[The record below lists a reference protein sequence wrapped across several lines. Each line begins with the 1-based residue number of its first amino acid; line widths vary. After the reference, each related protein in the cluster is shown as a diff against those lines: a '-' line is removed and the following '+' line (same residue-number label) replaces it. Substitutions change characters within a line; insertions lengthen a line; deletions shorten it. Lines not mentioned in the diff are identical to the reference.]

1 MCRCI
6 LHRQFVLRHLRC
18 LADDL
23 DFLLS
28 RIDSIM
34 GGFLLR
40 KKQAFQGS
48 GAKAPPFLRYAS
60 ELACASPYNPCHKF
74 KIENETVN

>member
-1 MCRCI
+1 MD
-6 LHRQFVLRHLRC
+6 FV
-18 LADDL
+18 
-23 DFLLS
+23 LS

-40 KKQAFQGS
+40 KKSEKCITFSRPEFALQTRTFQGS
-48 GAKAPPFLRYAS
+48 SAKALPFLRYAS
-60 ELACASPYNPCHKF
+60 ELACASLYNPCHRF